1 MAATMNIPMDT
12 NIGIQKG
19 IPGNLI
25 RSIFLAPRFSGK
37 TVILFTFAYLT
48 MITIFLIMAANP
60 FGPETSLDFG
70 VGPKTTSPSNQVATG
85 ALSTILV
92 QILEVPIPAV
102 PYIIF
107 DPAD

>member
-12 NIGIQKG
+12 NTGMQMG

-37 TVILFTFAYLT
+37 TVMLFTFAYLT

-70 VGPKTTSPSNQVATG
+70 VGPKTILVSNQVATG
-85 ALSTILV
+85 AFSAVLP
-92 QILEVPIPAV
+92 QIPEVPIPAV

-107 DPAD
+107 DPAN